1 MSLRRTFQRLLRD
14 SQGATVVEYAVL
26 CALIFFAIMTT
37 VTGLASET
45 NQMWTRVNS
54 TLSRST
60 AA

>member
-14 SQGATVVEYAVL
+14 REGATVVEYAVL

-37 VTGLASET
+37 VSGLASET
-45 NQMWTRVNS
+45 NQMWSRVNS